1 MGCEYAGN
9 GHVEILLI
17 AGTLSGLGGI
27 ETCIRALAQE
37 AEDRGD
43 HVRILALCASTHDPT
58 WQQGLDYAEV
68 AHGSTSLRKQLLRG
82 LPAMVKACRSRPAD
96 AVIAIYSS
104 TIPGI
109 RLALWLAG
117 RRRPVVSWLHFSTVH
132 RQRTGLLRYADAHL
146 CISSEIANELI
157 TNPRIAARDV
167 HLVFNG
173 TRFDGAPL
181 IPRSNGAP
189 VRFLHVG
196 RLMMGRQKRSDDLLR
211 ALTQVEGEWR
221 LDLVGAGDRVE
232 DLPALRALA
241 AELGIEHRLTW
252 HGRQRDPWT
261 AAVTADLLVLT
272 SAFEGFPMVLI
283 EAMVRGVPCLSTD
296 CSSGPAD
303 VIREGLNGWLFAVG
317 DCSALAERL
326 QSIVHNPSLLPL
338 ASGVRASAESFSS
351 TKVYQ
356 RIRAAMQQAIAKVRG
371 ASFASQ
377 WE

>member
-1 MGCEYAGN
+1 M
-9 GHVEILLI
+9 EILLI

-146 CISSEIANELI
+146 CISSEIASELI

-211 ALTQVEGEWR
+211 ALAQVEGEWR

-232 DLPALRALA
+232 DLPALKALA

-303 VIREGLNGWLFAVG
+303 VIKDGLNGWLFAVG

-326 QSIVHNPSLLPL
+326 QGIVHNPSLLPP

-351 TKVYQ
+351 RKVYQ

-371 ASFASQ
+371 ASFASP